1 MLNKKR
7 KDYISD
13 IIRYG
18 TDATIIIPTTILQE
32 KTIEPDNFKILRD
45 SLKVLQ
51 ADEGL
56 TVTLTELENDLTS
69 IDISLKPD
77 EEEETEEQG

>member
-32 KTIEPDNFKILRD
+32 KTIEPDNFKILRE
-45 SLKVLQ
+45 SLAILQ

-56 TVTLTELENDLTS
+56 IVTLTQLPEYDLTS
-69 IDISLKPD
+69 INITLKP
-77 EEEETEEQG
+77 EEETNDNQ